1 MSAPAPFRFKLK
13 VKTGGDGAGPTSS
26 AQTGGEPLPQRGQD
40 HYTATSSQPE
50 AMQALLAFWVSAACT
65 PLKLQHGMQTA

>member
-1 MSAPAPFRFKLK
+1 MLGVAGITI
-13 VKTGGDGAGPTSS
+13 VGG
-26 AQTGGEPLPQRGQD
+26 LPPEVEIITTFSGSIA
-40 HYTATSSQPE
+40 ATSDQPE

>member
-1 MSAPAPFRFKLK
+1 VEIITTFSGSIA
-13 VKTGGDGAGPTSS
+13 
-26 AQTGGEPLPQRGQD
+26 
-40 HYTATSSQPE
+40 ATSDHPE